1 MDKSDVLC
9 SCTRS
14 MRMQCCS
21 SSRVPLG
28 TPAPPISNILAEGA
42 SASCSSHTEVRLCHF
57 TRVHHVASSAASAS
71 HALLV
76 GRIRGW
82 HKYVD
87 ASIGKKRLCE
97 KGSPG

>member
-9 SCTRS
+9 SCTHS
-14 MRMQCCS
+14 MRMQRCS

-28 TPAPPISNILAEGA
+28 TPAPPISNMFLAEGA
-42 SASCSSHTEVRLCHF
+42 SASWSSHTEVRLCHF

-87 ASIGKKRLCE
+87 ASIGKKRL
-97 KGSPG
+97 